1 MAGNR
6 VGALYYEV
14 ILNPKGFA
22 DGAGLVMSQQRLL
35 KKAAKDTLKPH
46 QALQAELHQYL
57 ALAKEIQGT
66 GGPLPADQQQA
77 LDIVLSK
84 IDQIIVKQKELKKL
98 QYDKETEKRV
108 EQLGKERLEA
118 EERLSKEAERRRSIE
133 ERFLAVARDR
143 KKRLDEQ
150 ARKEAEIRK
159 LREDD
164 ARKAKREHE
173 EQKSAE
179 KKRVDQMV
187 KNWQYLER
195 VKKKSLELE
204 EKAEKE
210 KAERQHNA
218 AVERSLERLKNF
230 KQYGLSVDGLTRA
243 FADVK
248 VQINEVNGGLSKFAG
263 NLAQAAGMT
272 PAIQGLARVL
282 GSMGMK
288 WLLGIGG
295 IVLAGKGIKST
306 MASAEEFRVS
316 LQNLQYRLG
325 GNKKQAAMLAEQM
338 EDLAVKAGVS
348 SEQMR
353 GLANS
358 LLTMGVGAGEI
369 KDIAQMVAILSEG
382 DPMKMKGIAKAYT
395 DAVAKG
401 RLMGQEALQFANAQ
415 VPVYSR
421 IGDVLGKSRQ
431 EVMKMVESGEITI
444 DILDKALNLQTE
456 MLGGTDRF
464 ADNMKNSI
472 GQAQRFDNALDRI
485 KRILGEPWNDLWKN
499 FIEYPLQGLELMA
512 KALNEIKELMG
523 DSTIFELVRGFSR
536 MSAGS
541 ATTMKYKEQRQ
552 AERDKL
558 SYDEKLD
565 TMVDLHAKDFR
576 KYLIERL
583 TGLKAIKDARDKVD
597 SKLQA
602 SVKRTIEQMEE
613 EKKLEE
619 DINLAFQEQ
628 VQHLNDQLLTEEQ
641 LRDVEYERLITS
653 KKFNDQQIRELRAR
667 YYNLEAQ
674 KKINKQLEED
684 KRKSEQA
691 GGMGAPRF
699 EAGSVEEYTF
709 FRERERSRRKEQ
721 QDEMWNKR
729 ASDERREVNKTL
741 NKMLRQQEADA
752 RRDTVQGYRTFDGV
766 TVNL

>member
-204 EKAEKE
+204 EKAAKE
-210 KAERQHNA
+210 KAENDHNRT
-218 AVERSLERLKNF
+218 VEQSLERLKNF
-230 KQYGLSVDGLTRA
+230 KQYGFSVDGLTRA

-248 VQINEVNGGLSKFAG
+248 VQVNEVNGGLSKFAG

-288 WLLGIGG
+288 WLLGIGA
-295 IVLAGKGIKST
+295 IVAAGKAIKSS
-306 MASAEEFRVS
+306 MASAESFRVS
-316 LQNLQYRLG
+316 LLNLQYRLG
-325 GNKKQAAMLAEQM
+325 GNRKEAEMLANQM

-348 SEQMR
+348 SDQMR
-353 GLANS
+353 GLANT
-358 LLTMGVGAGEI
+358 LLTMGVATGEI

-382 DPMKMKGIAKAYT
+382 DPTKMKGVAKAYT

-401 RLMGQEALQFANAQ
+401 RLMGQEAIQFANAQ

-421 IGDVLGKSRQ
+421 IGEILGKNRQ

-444 DILDKALNLQTE
+444 DILDKALELQTE
-456 MLGGTDRF
+456 MLGGSERF
-464 ADNMKNSI
+464 AENMRSSI
-472 GQAQRFDNALDRI
+472 GQAQRFENAMERI
-485 KRILGEPWNDLWKN
+485 KRILGEPWSDLWRN
-499 FIEYPLQGLELMA
+499 FIEYPLQGLELIA
-512 KALNEIKELMG
+512 KALNEIKYLMG
-523 DSTIFELVRGFSR
+523 DMTIFDLLHFGMRAKKIEPPMTQEEFDKLPYEEKIAQQVDKKALGFLVKGI
-536 MSAGS
+536 AGVNRERERALDLES
-541 ATTMKYKEQRQ
+541 KRQ
-552 AERDKL
+552 AAL
-558 SYDEKLD
+558 
-565 TMVDLHAKDFR
+565 
-576 KYLIERL
+576 
-583 TGLKAIKDARDKVD
+583 
-597 SKLQA
+597 
-602 SVKRTIEQMEE
+602 KRTLDQIAE

-619 DINLAFQEQ
+619 DINLEFQEQ

-741 NKMLRQQEADA
+741 NKMLKQQEADA